1 MRGNGL
7 IVAFL
12 VVVWAAYFVPLVLR
26 RYDEAGKSTAIDKLS
41 PLSRT
46 VARRDRR
53 PNAGQEATMHTAEQR
68 SSRVESARVESARVE
83 YSSRSARI
91 AARRRR
97 NVLYCLIFVTAAVVA
112 AAAFALVPWWA
123 VAFPCALDAAWLVAC
138 RVQVRAERGESGQKA
153 GRVSQPHSPAQR
165 KMPDTAFDAEQT
177 VEVSGFFADPAPER
191 QHAMSSDELPDDA
204 LEERLSIAVPVGSA
218 SGGALWD
225 PLPVT
230 VPTYVTKPRAG
241 RTVRTIDLGEPGT
254 WSSGHV
260 EGEDVELPK
269 RHDEAARDVG

>member
-1 MRGNGL
+1 
-7 IVAFL
+7 

-53 PNAGQEATMHTAEQR
+53 PNAGQAATMHTAEQR

-97 NVLYCLIFVTAAVVA
+97 NVLYCLIVVTAAVVA

-123 VAFPCALDAAWLVAC
+123 VAFPCALEAAWLVAC

-153 GRVSQPHSPAQR
+153 GRVAQ
-165 KMPDTAFDAEQT
+165 
-177 VEVSGFFADPAPER
+177 S
-191 QHAMSSDELPDDA
+191 H
-204 LEERLSIAVPVGSA
+204 
-218 SGGALWD
+218 
-225 PLPVT
+225 
-230 VPTYVTKPRAG
+230 
-241 RTVRTIDLGEPGT
+241 
-254 WSSGHV
+254 
-260 EGEDVELPK
+260 
-269 RHDEAARDVG
+269 

>member
-53 PNAGQEATMHTAEQR
+53 PSAGQEATMHTAEQR
-68 SSRVESARVESARVE
+68 SSRVE
-83 YSSRSARI
+83 YSSRSAQI

-97 NVLYCLIFVTAAVVA
+97 NVLYSLIFVTAVVVA
-112 AAAFALVPWWA
+112 AAGFGLLPWWA
-123 VAFPCALDAAWLVAC
+123 VAVPCVLDAAWLVAC
-138 RVQVRAERGESGQKA
+138 RVQVRTERGESGQKA
-153 GRVSQPHSPAQR
+153 GRMNARPDSRAQR
-165 KMPDTAFDAEQT
+165 KVPDTAFDAEQT

-191 QHAMSSDELPDDA
+191 QHAMSSDDLPEDA
-204 LEERLSIAVPVGSA
+204 LEERLSIAVPVGST